1 MKTIKGEMIMYT
13 KKKVVE
19 TITRLVN
26 IIAMSL
32 YFLKEHWYYALLCFA
47 ICIVAFWIIP
57 FLVTKIVL
65 KKDDQK
71 EIDGELF
78 LWTAEGDDKIDY
90 RLTLNAINTIPFKEY
105 LKIKVNENAR
115 DESMK

>member
-1 MKTIKGEMIMYT
+1 MYT

-19 TITRLVN
+19 TCTRLVN
-26 IIAMSL
+26 LLAISL
-32 YFLKEHWYYALLCFA
+32 CFLREHWYITLAFFGVTLLCFW
-47 ICIVAFWIIP
+47 VFP

-71 EIDGELF
+71 EIDGELY

-90 RLTLNAINTIPFKEY
+90 RLTLNNINTIPFKEY
-105 LKIKVNENAR
+105 LKIKVNENAQ
-115 DESMK
+115 DESIK

>member
-1 MKTIKGEMIMYT
+1 MYT

-19 TITRLVN
+19 TCTRLVN
-26 IIAMSL
+26 LLAISL
-32 YFLKEHWYYALLCFA
+32 CFLRENWYIPLAFFGVTLLCFW
-47 ICIVAFWIIP
+47 VFP

-65 KKDDQK
+65 GKEDQK

-105 LKIKVNENAR
+105 LKIKVNENAQ
-115 DESMK
+115 DESIK

>member
-1 MKTIKGEMIMYT
+1 MYT

-19 TITRLVN
+19 TCTRLVN
-26 IIAMSL
+26 LLAISL
-32 YFLKEHWYYALLCFA
+32 CFLREHWYITLAFFGVTLLCFW
-47 ICIVAFWIIP
+47 VFP

-65 KKDDQK
+65 GKEDQK

-105 LKIKVNENAR
+105 LKIKVNENAQ
-115 DESMK
+115 DESIK